1 MQEINIKNN
10 PSGLKLFINGVPQ
23 IELIP
28 KDQLGLVINTLEKQI
43 DKHFADTFKSTH
55 KN

>member
-28 KDQLGLVINTLEKQI
+28 KEKLDVVINTLEKQI
-43 DKHFADTFKSTH
+43 DIHFADKTKHTQ
-55 KN
+55 KK

>member
-10 PSGLKLFINGVPQ
+10 PSGLKIFINGVPQ

-28 KDQLGLVINTLEKQI
+28 KEKLGVVINALEKQI
-43 DKHFADTFKSTH
+43 DKHFADKRRH
-55 KN
+55 RE